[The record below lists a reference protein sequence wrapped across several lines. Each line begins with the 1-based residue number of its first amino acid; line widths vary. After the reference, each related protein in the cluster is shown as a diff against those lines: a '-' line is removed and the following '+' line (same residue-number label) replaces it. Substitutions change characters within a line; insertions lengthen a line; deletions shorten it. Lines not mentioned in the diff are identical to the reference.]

1 MAVDAPNVIDGMAID
16 ESRKAVCLL
25 LTDHLAW
32 SGKGALSEYDHL
44 LLLQEKL
51 NAYISYLETR
61 QYEEQYPREEIVM
74 AVIEIHFKYDI
85 TKNCEKLL
93 HTVQDQMGRY
103 GIQIEAHI
111 GQ

>member
-1 MAVDAPNVIDGMAID
+1 MAIDDPNVIDGIAID

-32 SGKGALSEYDHL
+32 SGKGSLNEYDHL
-44 LLLQEKL
+44 ILLREKL

-61 QYEEQYPREEIVM
+61 QYEEQYPREELAM
-74 AVIEIHFKYDI
+74 AVIELHFQYDI
-85 TKNCEKLL
+85 TENCERFL
-93 HTVQDQMGRY
+93 HTVQDQVGPY